1 MMRPGTWAGIRNR
14 TRPGGRRRWSG
25 SPPSTRSRPG
35 GFARASSGS
44 ASAARRSNGRWRPK
58 AWGPTG
64 GESSGSRR
72 KGRFSVGFHERKRPC
87 RTPPTRTR
95 ADAARGRD
103 ALRVSGNA
111 SRVASRGER
120 VESAPRPRRKRGA
133 MWRSEETPRR
143 VEFAGIEKSSSC
155 ADEIIA
161 ILSRRR
167 LDAGC
172 QFFPRV
178 SRDEAHPRH
187 ASELSAAAR
196 GPGGDGGVAPL
207 ARYVSPSHPDV
218 PSPGRKRAERD
229 EEELWHNSR

>member
-143 VEFAGIEKSSSC
+143 VEFAGIEKSSW
-155 ADEIIA
+155 
-161 ILSRRR
+161 RRR
-167 LDAGC
+167 DHRDVDWMPGASFSRASPGTRPTLGMRRSSR
-172 QFFPRV
+172 QPRGGQ
-178 SRDEAHPRH
+178 
-187 ASELSAAAR
+187 AATAES
-196 GPGGDGGVAPL
+196 L
-207 ARYVSPSHPDV
+207 PSHGT
-218 PSPGRKRAERD
+218 SPHPILTSLHPAASARRETKKSCGTIPVD
-229 EEELWHNSR
+229 

>member
-1 MMRPGTWAGIRNR
+1 MMMRPGTWAGIRNR
-14 TRPGGRRRWSG
+14 TRPGGRRRSG

-44 ASAARRSNGRWRPK
+44 ASAARRSNGRWRPT

-133 MWRSEETPRR
+133 MWRCGDVETTPRR
-143 VEFAGIEKSSSC
+143 GICRDRKVVHAPTTRIRSSGCRVPVFPARVPGRGPPSACVGALGSRAG
-155 ADEIIA
+155 A
-161 ILSRRR
+161 RRR
-167 LDAGC
+167 RRSRS
-172 QFFPRV
+172 PRTV
-178 SRDEAHPRH
+178 RLPI
-187 ASELSAAAR
+187 
-196 GPGGDGGVAPL
+196 
-207 ARYVSPSHPDV
+207 PS
-218 PSPGRKRAERD
+218 
-229 EEELWHNSR
+229 

>member
-1 MMRPGTWAGIRNR
+1 MMMMMRPGTWAGIRNR
-14 TRPGGRRRWSG
+14 TRPGGRRRSG

-44 ASAARRSNGRWRPK
+44 ASAARRSNGRWRPT

-143 VEFAGIEKSSSC
+143 GIRRDRKVVM
-155 ADEIIA
+155 APTRIA
-161 ILSRRR
+161 CRR

-207 ARYVSPSHPDV
+207 ARYVSPSHPDD
-218 PSPGRKRAERD
+218 PSSGRKRAGRD
-229 EEELWHNSR
+229 EEESWHIPR